1 MDIRTMRGKLQ
12 PPQHM
17 IAYLTD
23 VEGRWDKVI
32 SFTANNP
39 HVSLVNGALVL
50 SDGVI
55 FVFGGDAI
63 DRGPYARRFV
73 ALLLAAKKKYGERVV
88 FLAGNRDINKTRLL
102 TELRGKPHRLAPPDL
117 AGAELLKWT
126 FANTMGASKAFEY
139 RAQELKETGAP
150 FDDDAV
156 VSSYL
161 ADLSP
166 GGELHEFLKQNRLA
180 WRAGATL
187 FLHGGL
193 TAENFL
199 QLPDAPHAQD
209 VDSWID
215 SLNRFY
221 RDELAVFE
229 TGKRPDALIQ
239 YQSQGPDKLNQQS
252 VVYARPTDDCGNP
265 FLPPREIIERLRSEG
280 IRRLVVGHT
289 PSGDCPSI
297 LRDGEFELVLAD
309 NSYGRIEQGSQV
321 FITDDETQVRALTQL
336 DDGQQAKV
344 EFTSHRKQSAP
355 LGLRDRDTGQLVK
368 ARLASGEYLL
378 FRGLPKFCVEQ
389 VSESADQLSSRTLV
403 TPHAV

>member
-1 MDIRTMRGKLQ
+1 
-12 PPQHM
+12 M

-32 SFTANNP
+32 SFTTDNP
-39 HVSLVNGALVL
+39 HVSLVNGELQLA
-50 SDGVI
+50 DGVT

-63 DRGPYARRFV
+63 DRGPHARRFV
-73 ALLLAAKKKYGERVV
+73 SLLLAAKRKYGDRVV
-88 FLAGNRDINKTRLL
+88 FLAGNRDINKTRLM
-102 TELRGKPHRLAPPDL
+102 TELRGKPHRLAPPNL

-126 FANTMGASKAFEY
+126 LANTMGASKAFEY
-139 RAQELKETGAP
+139 RATELRETGAP

-156 VSSYL
+156 VKSYL
-161 ADLSP
+161 DDLSP
-166 GGELHEFLKQNRLA
+166 GGALHEFLKQNLLA

-199 QLPDAPHAQD
+199 QLPDAPHARD
-209 VDSWID
+209 VDSWLQ

-229 TGKRPDALIQ
+229 TGTRPDALIQ

-252 VVYARPTDDCGNP
+252 VVYARPTDDSGNP
-265 FLPPREIIERLRSEG
+265 FLPPREIVERLMNEG

-289 PSGDCPSI
+289 PSGDCPAI

-309 NSYGRIEQGSQV
+309 NSYGRVEQGSQV
-321 FITDDETQVRALTQL
+321 FLTDEETHVRALTQL
-336 DDGQQAKV
+336 DDGQQVKV
-344 EFTSHRKQSAP
+344 EFTAHRQENSL

-368 ARLASGEYLL
+368 APAPERRVPALPRTPEVLRGAGVRL
-378 FRGLPKFCVEQ
+378 R
-389 VSESADQLSSRTLV
+389 
-403 TPHAV
+403 